1 VSAAKST
8 ARRPARER
16 LLAAADEL
24 FYEEGVHTVGIDR
37 VIERAGVAKGSLY
50 YTFGSKDELVRAY
63 LTRRHEVR
71 RDRIVARLAGRE
83 NPREQILAIFELLE
97 ELYAEPGFRGC
108 AFLNASAEAQPGSAA
123 EQVCETSR
131 AWVQALFVEMAERL
145 NASDAHALGRQLVM
159 LYDGATVAAQL
170 DKDPSVAADARTA
183 AAALIEMMTTPDK
196 SCTTAPAT
204 KDGPTSPSHTP
215 SPQPH

>member
-1 VSAAKST
+1 VSVSAAKST
-8 ARRPARER
+8 ARRPARQR

-63 LTRRHEVR
+63 LTHRHEAR
-71 RDRIVARLAGRE
+71 RDRIVARLAGQE
-83 NPREQILAIFELLE
+83 SPREQILAIFELLE

-108 AFLNASAEAQPGSAA
+108 AFLNASAEAQAGSAA

-131 AWVQALFVEMAERL
+131 AWVQELFVGLAEQL
-145 NASDAHALGRQLVM
+145 NASNAHTLGRQLVM

-170 DKDPSVAADARTA
+170 DKDPSVASDARA
-183 AAALIEMMTTPDK
+183 AAATLIDMMTAPDK
-196 SCTTAPAT
+196 S
-204 KDGPTSPSHTP
+204 
-215 SPQPH
+215 